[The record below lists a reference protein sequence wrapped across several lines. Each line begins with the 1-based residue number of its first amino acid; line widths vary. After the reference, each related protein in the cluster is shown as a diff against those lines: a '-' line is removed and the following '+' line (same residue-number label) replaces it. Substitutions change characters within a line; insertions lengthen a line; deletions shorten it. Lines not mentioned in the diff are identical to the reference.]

1 MAVAGSQACHSPS
14 IKPQPERVDV
24 SPVRERGYSSDTEW
38 NRRKRIRNIPLRANA
53 NAGLL
58 VSHPVATRIEEAYVG
73 NQGTGRSRT
82 KDPNS
87 SLHLQTA

>member
-1 MAVAGSQACHSPS
+1 MAVAGSQACRGPS
-14 IKPQPERVDV
+14 IKPQPGRVDV

-38 NRRKRIRNIPLRANA
+38 NRRKTIRNLPGTGDA

-58 VSHPVATRIEEAYVG
+58 VSPPVATRIEEAYVG